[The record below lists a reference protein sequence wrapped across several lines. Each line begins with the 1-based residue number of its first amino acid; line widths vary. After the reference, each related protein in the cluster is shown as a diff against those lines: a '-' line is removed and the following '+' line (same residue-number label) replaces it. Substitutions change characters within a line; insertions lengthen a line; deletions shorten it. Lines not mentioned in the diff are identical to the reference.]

1 MTSQIELEKLATEFK
16 TTHSERQAL
25 ITQWEETI
33 AKLKRRDE
41 ELIDEE
47 EKNIKVWNSNFQK
60 KNNQKNKVREELIA
74 REQHIKEKRAFL
86 TTESEN
92 NVELEKKI
100 EIKVRGPKLKKN
112 ILSKKYK

>member
-1 MTSQIELEKLATEFK
+1 MENETTETLTSQIELEKLATEFK

-47 EKNIKVWNSNFQK
+47 EKNIKV
-60 KNNQKNKVREELIA
+60 II
-74 REQHIKEKRAFL
+74 IKI
-86 TTESEN
+86 
-92 NVELEKKI
+92 KKI
-100 EIKVRGPKLKKN
+100 LLKFNSGQRRVDCQGATHKRKTGLPDN
-112 ILSKKYK
+112 